1 MIKPKLVKHCDR
13 EKVTYRIKIAHGTSE
28 SGWNQ
33 NLTAIQIFSIA
44 LISSVVRITKDRASS
59 CISIDISFPTPNMKI
74 ANGSE
79 VGWTLV
85 F

>member
-1 MIKPKLVKHCDR
+1 MVKPKLVTCCDT
-13 EKVTYRIKIAHGTSE
+13 EKATYSIKIAPGRSE
-28 SGWNQ
+28 SGWNL

-44 LISSVVRITKDRASS
+44 LISSAVRITKDRASS

-79 VGWTLV
+79 VGWK
-85 F
+85 FIF